1 MLTITTS
8 LVAILGLCLIY
19 WFLRNPLKSI
29 FLFLVFIFGAKI
41 VIAVILLIGQ
51 FLTYILEF
59 LFK

>member
-1 MLTITTS
+1 MLTISTS
-8 LVAILGLCLIY
+8 LIAILGLFLIY

-29 FLFLVFIFGAKI
+29 FLFFVFIFGAKI